1 MANAVNGK
9 DKIRI
14 LFQSDRELAEAAVGE
29 ILRYYRVRARI
40 IPEGMEDYEEIL
52 EYLLRPSGILRRR
65 VRLTEGWYKDAAG
78 AMLGSKKDGTMVALI
93 PGKLRGYTIV
103 DPASGKNEVVNARTA
118 AELDTDAV
126 CFYKPFPLKAIGVK
140 DVIFHVISLLRTRD
154 YAWMI
159 GLTAVITLIQAIGPI
174 QSGVPGNRQSSA
186 PDQHDHGP
194 DPVRSVKDPVQPC
207 QKPDQSEHSGSAKA
221 SGRERG
227 YDEDSVSADLLI
239 LTL

>member
-159 GLTAVITLIQAIGPI
+159 GLTAVITLIQTIGPKI
-174 QSGVPGNRQSSA
+174 TLKIYSPEFLGT
-186 PDQHDHGP
+186 
-194 DPVRSVKDPVQPC
+194 
-207 QKPDQSEHSGSAKA
+207 GSHL
-221 SGRERG
+221 
-227 YDEDSVSADLLI
+227 LLI
-239 LTL
+239 SMILVLTLSEVSKILFSLAKNLISQNIQDQLGFRLRARR